1 MKKKI
6 FSGERELKKVFFFET
21 PYVLLLILYRKE
33 GVNMANQYDNDLSEQ
48 QMKFVDAYLDHG
60 HITKAALQAGYA
72 KTSAHVQGSRLLKND
87 KIVDYIAVRRQERK
101 DAVHLQLASYAEEA
115 IQELYKLMKD
125 ADSENVK
132 MQAIKDIM
140 DRAGYKPI
148 EKQETKN
155 DTKIEFGFRDP
166 NEDE

>member
-1 MKKKI
+1 
-6 FSGERELKKVFFFET
+6 
-21 PYVLLLILYRKE
+21 
-33 GVNMANQYDNDLSEQ
+33 MANQYDNELTEQ
-48 QMKFVDAYLDHG
+48 QISFAEHYLDCG
-60 HITKAALQAGYA
+60 HVTNSAIQAGY
-72 KTSAHVQGSRLLKND
+72 KKESAASQGSRLLKHA
-87 KIVDYIAVRRQERK
+87 KIQDYIAVRRQERK

-166 NEDE
+166 NEE

>member
-1 MKKKI
+1 
-6 FSGERELKKVFFFET
+6 
-21 PYVLLLILYRKE
+21 
-33 GVNMANQYDNDLSEQ
+33 MANQYDNDLSEQ

-140 DRAGYKPI
+140 DRAGYKPV